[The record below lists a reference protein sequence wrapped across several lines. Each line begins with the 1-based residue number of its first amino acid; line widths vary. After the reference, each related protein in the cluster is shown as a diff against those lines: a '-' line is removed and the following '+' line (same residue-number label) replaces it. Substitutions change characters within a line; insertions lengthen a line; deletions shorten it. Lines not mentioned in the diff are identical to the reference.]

1 MPQESISRTFRSKAA
16 EGDTR
21 AQISALLREAASET
35 AAANYYKAAALYLRV
50 VDLDPKQPDALT
62 GIATSMRRQ
71 GNLAGATDAYRKALA
86 VHPEIA
92 GNHFGL
98 AEVLRRRGRFD
109 EALEACGKGFAIG
122 AAAGEGLIV
131 RSEIWKD
138 LGQGENAIGDIR
150 RAATQNPKLAP
161 IQILLSDTLCRFGHI
176 DDAIT
181 ALQNA
186 TRETPDDP
194 PLLRELYKLL
204 IAKGRQQEALTVWEK
219 IAEVRSDDAEAY
231 RSLAAL
237 YQEQGRTQDA
247 FAAYQ
252 KALEIE
258 PKFIR
263 AYMNLAGLM
272 NADNRFDLA
281 TAIYRFIVA
290 LSPDDAIAHHN
301 LARSLRIEG
310 KWEEAVQENRRAL
323 ELDPD
328 FVQSH
333 VEFCLIKQYTCD
345 WEGQKASLRILDSF
359 TGRPDSP
366 VPPFTLVIAPN
377 STRESQLAAALIWA
391 KYKRDRIFIR
401 EPFPAKPIKEN
412 PGRIRIGYVSSDFHD
427 HATAILM
434 VELLEKHHKDRF
446 EIFAYSFGPEDGSE
460 LRKRVIEACD
470 TFRELRAISN
480 SEAARRIYAD
490 EIDIL
495 IDLKGYT
502 QDCRTEIFAVRPAP
516 IQVNFLGY
524 PGTMGA
530 DYIDYIIA
538 DPIVIPESHA
548 GSYSERLALLPHC
561 YQPNDRKR
569 AIAPLSASR
578 ASYNLPEDGFVFCCF
593 NNPYKIPDFVF
604 NLWMDLLRELPGSVL
619 WLFATNEI
627 ATTNLR
633 HHAAA
638 RGIDP
643 NRLVFAPRR
652 PNSEHLARLKLADLF
667 LDTLPYNAH
676 TTASDALW
684 AELPVLTCLGDTF
697 AGRVAASL
705 LTAVGLPELITDSLE
720 AYKTKALALAQDP
733 SELRRIR
740 RKLAAN
746 RLVTPLFDSDRYVR
760 NFEAALTRMF
770 EQRQSGLAPEAFT
783 VADQC

>member
-1 MPQESISRTFRSKAA
+1 MSQEMISKTFRSKAA
-16 EGDTR
+16 EVDTYNVV
-21 AQISALLREAASET
+21 SSLLREAAGET
-35 AAANYYKAAALYLRV
+35 EAGNHYKAAAIYVRILEM
-50 VDLDPKQPDALT
+50 DPKQLDALT

-71 GNLAGATDAYRKALA
+71 GNLAGATEAYRKALA
-86 VHPEIA
+86 VHPGIA

-98 AEVLRRRGRFD
+98 AEVLRRRGKFG
-109 EALEACGKGFAIG
+109 EALDACDKGFAIE
-122 AAAGEGLIV
+122 AAAGEGHIV

-138 LGQGENAIGDIR
+138 LGQGEKAIDDIR
-150 RAATQNPKLAP
+150 RVATQNPKLAP
-161 IQILLSDTLCRFGHI
+161 IQILLSDTSCRFGRI
-176 DDAIT
+176 GDAIA
-181 ALQNA
+181 ALKNA
-186 TRETPDDP
+186 AQEIPDDP

-204 IAKGRQQEALTVWEK
+204 IAQNRNQEAVTVWEQ
-219 IAEVRSDDAEAY
+219 IAQARTDDAEAY
-231 RSLAAL
+231 RSLATL

-247 FAAYQ
+247 FDAYQ
-252 KALEIE
+252 KALEID

-281 TAIYRFIVA
+281 TAIYRFVVA
-290 LSPDDAIAHHN
+290 LSPDNAIAHHN

-310 KWEEAVQENRRAL
+310 KWEEAVKENKRAL

-333 VEFCLIKQYTCD
+333 VEFCLINQYTCD
-345 WEGQKASLRILDSF
+345 WEGLKASLQVLNSF
-359 TGRPDSP
+359 AGRLDSP

-377 STRESQLAAALIWA
+377 STREMQLSAALIWA
-391 KYKRDRIFIR
+391 KYKRDRIFLR
-401 EPFPAKPIKEN
+401 EPFPAKPVTKN
-412 PGRIRIGYVSSDFHD
+412 HGRIKVGYVSSDFHD

-434 VELLEKHHKDRF
+434 IELLEKHHQDRF

-460 LRKRVIEACD
+460 LRKRVINASD
-470 TFRELRAISN
+470 TFRELRAISS

-502 QDCRTEIFAVRPAP
+502 QDCRTEIFAVRPAQ
-516 IQVNFLGY
+516 IQVNYLGY

-538 DPIVIPESHA
+538 DPIVVPPSHA
-548 GSYSERLALLPHC
+548 GSYHEKLVWLPNC

-578 ASYNLPEDGFVFCCF
+578 AAYHLPENGFVFCCF
-593 NNPYKIPDFVF
+593 NNPYKIPDFMF
-604 NLWMDLLRELPGSVL
+604 DLWTDLLREVPGSVL
-619 WLFATNEI
+619 WLFTTNEI
-627 ATTNLR
+627 ASTNLK

-638 RGIDP
+638 RSVDP

-705 LTAVGLPELITDSLE
+705 LTSVDLPELITDSLE
-720 AYKTKALALAQDP
+720 AYKAKALDLARNP
-733 SELRRIR
+733 SELRRLR
-740 RKLAAN
+740 EKLRAN
-746 RLVTPLFDSDRYVR
+746 RLTTPLFDSDRYVR

-770 EQRQSGLAPEAFT
+770 EQRQSGLPPEAFA

>member
-1 MPQESISRTFRSKAA
+1 MPQEMISRTFRSKAA
-16 EGDTR
+16 ESDSNNV
-21 AQISALLREAASET
+21 ISALLREAASET
-35 AAANYYKAAALYLRV
+35 AAGNYYKAAALYIRV
-50 VDLDPKQPDALT
+50 AEVDPNQPDALT

-71 GNLAGATDAYRKALA
+71 GNMAGAADAYRKALTA
-86 VHPEIA
+86 HPGIA

-109 EALEACGKGFAIG
+109 EALEACGNGFALE
-122 AAAGEGLIV
+122 AAASEGLIV

-138 LGQGENAIGDIR
+138 LGQGEKAIDDIR
-150 RAATQNPKLAP
+150 RAAAQNPKLAP
-161 IQILLSDTLCRFGHI
+161 IQVLLSDTYCRFGRI
-176 DDAIT
+176 DDAII
-181 ALQNA
+181 ALESA
-186 TRETPDDP
+186 AKETPNDP

-204 IAKGRQQEALTVWEK
+204 MAKGRQQEALAVWEK
-219 IAEVRSDDAEAY
+219 IAEARVDDAEAY

-237 YQEQGRTQDA
+237 YQEQGRTRDA
-247 FAAYQ
+247 FDAYQ

-281 TAIYRFIVA
+281 TAIYQFVVA

-310 KWEEAVQENRRAL
+310 KWEEAVKENKRAL

-328 FVQSH
+328 FIQSH

-345 WEGQKASLRILDSF
+345 WEGQKKSLQLLDTF
-359 TGRPDSP
+359 AGRADSP
-366 VPPFTLVIAPN
+366 IPPFTLVIAPN
-377 STRESQLAAALIWA
+377 STREMQLAAALIWA
-391 KYKRDRIFIR
+391 KYKRDRIFLR
-401 EPFPAKPIKEN
+401 EPFPAKPIKQN
-412 PGRIRIGYVSSDFHD
+412 PGRIRVGYVSSDFHD

-434 VELLEKHHKDRF
+434 VELLEKHHNDQF

-460 LRKRVIEACD
+460 LRKRVVKACD
-470 TFRELRAISN
+470 TFRELRAISS
-480 SEAARRIYAD
+480 SEAARRIHAD

-495 IDLKGYT
+495 VDLKGYT

-516 IQVNFLGY
+516 IQVNYLGY

-538 DPIVIPESHA
+538 DAIVIPDSHA
-548 GSYSERLALLPHC
+548 GSYSEKLALLPHC

-569 AIAPLSASR
+569 AIAPTSPSR
-578 ASYNLPEDGFVFCCF
+578 ASYDLPEDGFVFCCF
-593 NNPYKIPDFVF
+593 NNPYKIPDFMF
-604 NLWMDLLRELPGSVL
+604 NLWMDLLRDVPGSVL

-633 HHAAA
+633 THAAA

-652 PNSEHLARLKLADLF
+652 PNNEHLARLKLADLF

-705 LTAVGLPELITDSLE
+705 LTSIDLPELITDSLD
-720 AYKTKALALAQDP
+720 AYKAKAIDLARNP
-733 SELRRIR
+733 SELKRIGD
-740 RKLAAN
+740 KLKAN
-746 RLVTPLFDSDRYVR
+746 RLTTPLFDSDRYVR
-760 NFEAALTRMF
+760 NFEAALKRMF
-770 EQRQSGLAPEAFT
+770 ERRQSGLPPETFV
-783 VADQC
+783 VADPC